1 MGILKGLGKV
11 FSGKGKTET
20 NGDTEL
26 PSFADNLKL
35 EVEGERLAESNDGV
49 IYINYQELGGFEFL
63 NLMIFSRI
71 NIRTKNHC
79 KILLSGKSNLELTS
93 DEEEIESD
101 NSNPAKIWITT
112 MSFDITKD
120 QIKYISSK
128 VAKELTLSY
137 KKKNLVFKTVK

>member
-1 MGILKGLGKV
+1 MGILKGLSKV
-11 FSGKGKTET
+11 FSGKGKTESSDDIEST
-20 NGDTEL
+20 
-26 PSFADNLKL
+26 SFADNLRL

-49 IYINYQELGGFEFL
+49 LYINYQELGGYEFL

-71 NIRTKNHC
+71 NIRTKSHC
-79 KILLSGKSNLELTS
+79 KILFSGSSNLELTS

-101 NSNPAKIWITT
+101 NSNPAKVWITT

-128 VAKELTLSY
+128 VADKIEIRY
-137 KKKNLVFKTVK
+137 KKKEFVFKVVK

>member
-1 MGILKGLGKV
+1 MSILKGLSKV
-11 FSGKGKTET
+11 FSGKGKPEA
-20 NGDTEL
+20 NDDADL
-26 PSFADNLKL
+26 PSFAENLKL

-49 IYINYQELGGFEFL
+49 LYINYQELGGFEFL

-71 NIRTKNHC
+71 NIRTKSHC
-79 KILLSGKSNLELTS
+79 KVLFSGSSNLELTS

-120 QIKYISSK
+120 QIQYISSK
-128 VAKELTLSY
+128 VADEITLSY

>member
-1 MGILKGLGKV
+1 MGILKGLSKV
-11 FSGKGKTET
+11 FSGKGKTGT
-20 NGDTEL
+20 NEDEEL
-26 PSFADNLKL
+26 PSFAENLKL

-49 IYINYQELGGFEFL
+49 LYINYQELGGYEFL

-79 KILLSGKSNLELTS
+79 KVLFSGSSNLELTS

-101 NSNPAKIWITT
+101 NSNPAKIWVTT

-128 VAKELTLSY
+128 VADEITLTY
-137 KKKNLVFKTVK
+137 KKKTLVFKTVK

>member
-1 MGILKGLGKV
+1 MGIFKGLGKV
-11 FSGKGKTET
+11 FSGKAKTET
-20 NGDTEL
+20 TEDAKL
-26 PSFADNLKL
+26 PSFAENLKL

-49 IYINYQELGGFEFL
+49 LYINYQELGGYKFL

-71 NIRTKNHC
+71 NIRTKSHC
-79 KILLSGKSNLELTS
+79 KILFSGSSNLELTS

-128 VAKELTLSY
+128 VANEITLSY
-137 KKKNLVFKTVK
+137 KKKNLVFKTDK

>member
-1 MGILKGLGKV
+1 MSILKGLSKV

-20 NGDTEL
+20 NDDAEL

-49 IYINYQELGGFEFL
+49 LYINYQELGGYEFL

-71 NIRTKNHC
+71 NIRTKSHC
-79 KILLSGKSNLELTS
+79 KILFCGKSNLELTS

-128 VAKELTLSY
+128 VADEITLSY
-137 KKKNLVFKTVK
+137 KKKIIVFKTVK

>member
-1 MGILKGLGKV
+1 MSILKGLSKV
-11 FSGKGKTET
+11 FSGKSKPEA
-20 NGDTEL
+20 NDDADL
-26 PSFADNLKL
+26 PSFAENLKL

-49 IYINYQELGGFEFL
+49 LYINYQELGGFEFL

-71 NIRTKNHC
+71 NIRTKSHC
-79 KILLSGKSNLELTS
+79 KVLFSGSSNLELTS

-120 QIKYISSK
+120 QIQYISSK
-128 VAKELTLSY
+128 VADKITLSY

>member
-1 MGILKGLGKV
+1 MSILKGLSKV
-11 FSGKGKTET
+11 FSGKSKPEA
-20 NGDTEL
+20 NDDADL
-26 PSFADNLKL
+26 PSFAENLKL

-49 IYINYQELGGFEFL
+49 LYINYQELGGFEFL

-71 NIRTKNHC
+71 NIRTKSHC
-79 KILLSGKSNLELTS
+79 KVLFSGSSNLELTS

-120 QIKYISSK
+120 QIQYISSK
-128 VAKELTLSY
+128 VADEITLSY

>member
-1 MGILKGLGKV
+1 MGILKGLSKV
-11 FSGKGKTET
+11 FSGKAKTET
-20 NGDTEL
+20 NDDAEL

-35 EVEGERLAESNDGV
+35 EVEGERLADSNDGV

-71 NIRTKNHC
+71 NIRTKSHC
-79 KILLSGKSNLELTS
+79 KILFSGSSNLELTS

-112 MSFDITKD
+112 MSFDITKE

-128 VAKELTLSY
+128 IADEIKISY
-137 KKKNLVFKTVK
+137 KKKEFVFKVVK

>member
-1 MGILKGLGKV
+1 MGILKGLSKV
-11 FSGKGKTET
+11 FSGKDKTET
-20 NGDTEL
+20 NEDAEL
-26 PSFADNLKL
+26 PSFAENLKL

-49 IYINYQELGGFEFL
+49 LFINYQELGGFEFL

-71 NIRTKNHC
+71 NIRTKNKC
-79 KILLSGKSNLELTS
+79 KIHFSGATDLELTS

-128 VAKELTLSY
+128 VADEIKLSY
-137 KKKNLVFKTVK
+137 KKKELVFKAVK

>member
-1 MGILKGLGKV
+1 MSILKGLSKV
-11 FSGKGKTET
+11 FSGKGKSET
-20 NGDTEL
+20 NDDAEL
-26 PSFADNLKL
+26 PSFAENLKL
-35 EVEGERLAESNDGV
+35 EVEGERLAESHDGV
-49 IYINYQELGGFEFL
+49 LYINYQELGGYEFL

-71 NIRTKNHC
+71 NIRTKSHC
-79 KILLSGKSNLELTS
+79 KILLSGSSNLELTS

-128 VAKELTLSY
+128 VADEITLSY

>member
-1 MGILKGLGKV
+1 MGIFKGLSKV
-11 FSGKGKTET
+11 FSGNSKTET
-20 NGDTEL
+20 NDDAEL

-71 NIRTKNHC
+71 NIRTKSHC
-79 KILLSGKSNLELTS
+79 KILFSGSSNLELTS

-128 VAKELTLSY
+128 VADEIKLSY
-137 KKKNLVFKTVK
+137 KKKELVFKAVK

>member
-1 MGILKGLGKV
+1 MGIFKGLSKV
-11 FSGKGKTET
+11 FSGKGKTAT
-20 NGDTEL
+20 NNDTEL

-49 IYINYQELGGFEFL
+49 VYINYQELGGFEFL

-71 NIRTKNHC
+71 NIRTKSHC
-79 KILLSGKSNLELTS
+79 QILFSGSSNLELTS

-128 VAKELTLSY
+128 VADEITLTY
-137 KKKNLVFKTVK
+137 KKKTLVFKTVK